1 MGSIEII
8 DGAMGS
14 EFIKRGLQLPPHIW
28 SAQLNLEKS
37 ELVKALHEEYI
48 NAGANYITTNTF
60 RTTPRAYKKLG
71 LSNKESEILANASLI
86 NAIKIAKEAAF
97 GKVKVLGSI
106 APLEDCYTP
115 ELFPGTKYAQK
126 EFSQIAKWFY
136 EKNIDIFLLET
147 MNSID
152 EAQCCLEV
160 INKYNIPAWI
170 SFVLLDNNHI
180 LSGEKLEDAINMAS
194 SFNVDCFLINCNP
207 LDKTKD
213 ALKVIANNWRK
224 KWGIYPNLGIGE
236 PSADGN
242 IQKIYSDKEFIDLIK
257 KALSLNASV
266 IGGCC
271 GSNPEH
277 IKLIKNNI

>member
-14 EFIKRGLQLPPHIW
+14 EFIKRGIQLPPHIW

-37 ELVKALHEEYI
+37 ELVKAVHEEYI

-71 LSNKESEILANASLI
+71 LSNKEAEILANASLN
-86 NAIKIAKEAAF
+86 NAIKIAQEVAF
-97 GKVKVLGSI
+97 KKVKVLGSI

-115 ELFPGTKYAQK
+115 ELFPGTKCAQK

-136 EKNIDIFLLET
+136 DKDIDIFLLET

-160 INKYNIPAWI
+160 INEYNIPIWI

-180 LSGEKLEDAINMAS
+180 LSGEKLEDAINMVS
-194 SFNVDCFLINCNP
+194 SFNVDYFLINCNP
-207 LDKTKD
+207 LDKTEH

-242 IQKIYSDKEFIDLIK
+242 IQNIYSDKEFINLIK
-257 KALSLNASV
+257 KALNLNASV

-271 GSNPEH
+271 GSNPNH
-277 IKLIKNNI
+277 IKLIKESI

>member
-14 EFIKRGLQLPPHIW
+14 EFIKRGIQLPPHIW

-37 ELVKALHEEYI
+37 ELVKAVHEEYI

-71 LSNKESEILANASLI
+71 LSNKEAEILANASLN
-86 NAIKIAKEAAF
+86 NAIKIAQEVAF
-97 GKVKVLGSI
+97 KKVKVLGSI

-115 ELFPGTKYAQK
+115 ELFPGTKCAQK

-136 EKNIDIFLLET
+136 DKDIDIFLLET

-160 INKYNIPAWI
+160 INEYNIPIWI

-180 LSGEKLEDAINMAS
+180 LSGEKLEDAINMVS
-194 SFNVDCFLINCNP
+194 SFNVDYFLINCNP
-207 LDKTKD
+207 LDKTEH

-242 IQKIYSDKEFIDLIK
+242 IQNIYSDKEFINLIK
-257 KALSLNASV
+257 KALNLNASV

>member
-37 ELVKALHEEYI
+37 ELVKAIHEEYI

-71 LSNKESEILANASLI
+71 FSNKEAEILANASLN
-86 NAIKIAKEAAF
+86 NAIKIAQEVAF
-97 GKVKVLGSI
+97 KKVKVLGSI

-115 ELFPGTKYAQK
+115 ELFPGTKCAQK

-136 EKNIDIFLLET
+136 DKNIDIFLLET

-160 INKYNIPAWI
+160 INEYNIPIWI

-180 LSGEKLEDAINMAS
+180 LSGEKLEDAINMVS
-194 SFNVDCFLINCNP
+194 SFNVDYFLINCNP
-207 LDKTKD
+207 LDKTEH

-242 IQKIYSDKEFIDLIK
+242 IQNIYSDKEFINLIK
-257 KALSLNASV
+257 KALNLNASV

-271 GSNPEH
+271 GSNPN
-277 IKLIKNNI
+277 L